1 MVLFVMWKTL
11 RNPPLNV
18 ENFVM
23 NVENNLHLIRVCL
36 GARGVAQIQ
45 TILGIIV
52 LSFQVLLII
61 YKCVVR
67 IINHAKNKDVNAI
80 QNDLEETID
89 DLQKLSDK
97 DKDGK

>member
-1 MVLFVMWKTL
+1 MKNITNILEDVSIVF
-11 RNPPLNV
+11 
-18 ENFVM
+18 
-23 NVENNLHLIRVCL
+23 
-36 GARGVAQIQ
+36 GVTIGLAQIQ

-67 IINHAKNKDVNAI
+67 IINHAKNKDLNGI

-89 DLQKLSDK
+89 DLQKLSDN